1 MKAFPLLLL
10 AGGAAAL
17 LVMSQKK
24 NGLSGSR
31 TGSDIWLYST
41 AAMIPVAGPWKAIV
55 SHKGSPTREMPEEG
69 WQFTEI
75 PGTFI
80 GQSGAAEAA
89 IAFIKEQGGTPE
101 LFT

>member
-1 MKAFPLLLL
+1 MKAFPLILL

-24 NGLSGSR
+24 NGAFGSR
-31 TGSDIWLYST
+31 AKADVWLYTT
-41 AAMIPVAGPWKAIV
+41 AAIIPVAGPWKAIV

-69 WQFTEI
+69 WKFTQL

-80 GQSGAAEAA
+80 GQSGAVEAA

>member
-1 MKAFPLLLL
+1 MKAFPLILL

-17 LVMSQKK
+17 IVMGQKK
-24 NGLSGSR
+24 SGAFGSR
-31 TGSDIWLYST
+31 MGQDIWLYST

-55 SHKGSPTREMPEEG
+55 SHKGSPTRVMPEEG
-69 WQFTEI
+69 WKFTEI

-80 GQSGAAEAA
+80 GQSGAVEAA